1 MQKAKSTILI
11 VDRNVSLLMEV
22 KDDLKQNFIEAIGLS
37 TFSNSKAGVLSYI
50 SIFENLWRITEL
62 LEELS
67 SANQKL
73 QKQDTLQKEFVHI
86 AAHELRNPIQP
97 ILALSQILKDYTNKY
112 YKEQNNLL
120 DVIYRN
126 SKRLERL
133 SGDILDMTRI
143 ESNILQLKK
152 EKFDLDEFLNQVV
165 TDYRYSLEKYH
176 HHTNGEMENSI
187 DLKYSHFSND
197 EIFLMVEWDKE
208 RLNQVIFNL
217 LDNAFRFTKEAT
229 AVDKQKKG
237 EIIVSCDVFNN
248 DYAVVKVNDN
258 GLGIDSEIL
267 PKLFTKFAS
276 KSKNGTGLGL
286 YICKNIIESFGGRIW
301 VENEGEGEGEGED
314 SNKNH
319 YHHHHQ
325 QQQYDF
331 SKHDPITTN
340 KNKGTT
346 IAFSIPLVDSNLI
359 TSKNN
364 KPKETE
370 TSNLKSSYEQ
380 NNNTQKK
387 ILIIDD
393 EYDLTMTYKIGLESN
408 GFIAD
413 TNNDPIDAL
422 SEYKPDYYDLVL
434 IDIRMPEMNGLEL
447 YNEIKKIDKNAN
459 ICFIT
464 AYDTDNNTLK
474 QIDMSA
480 SSSKEIENMCIIKKP
495 IEIEKLIDLI
505 NKKIDKEKK

>member
-1 MQKAKSTILI
+1 MGWS
-11 VDRNVSLLMEV
+11 V
-22 KDDLKQNFIEAIGLS
+22 KRRIFFPPLS
-37 TFSNSKAGVLSYI
+37 IKI
-50 SIFENLWRITEL
+50 
-62 LEELS
+62 
-67 SANQKL
+67 
-73 QKQDTLQKEFVHI
+73 
-86 AAHELRNPIQP
+86 
-97 ILALSQILKDYTNKY
+97 
-112 YKEQNNLL
+112 
-120 DVIYRN
+120 
-126 SKRLERL
+126 
-133 SGDILDMTRI
+133 
-143 ESNILQLKK
+143 KK
-152 EKFDLDEFLNQVV
+152 ELINDQIHAIV
-165 TDYRYSLEKYH
+165 
-176 HHTNGEMENSI
+176 SI
-187 DLKYSHFSND
+187 RDTGRG
-197 EIFLMVEWDKE
+197 IDKE
-208 RLNQVIFNL
+208 IM
-217 LDNAFRFTKEAT
+217 
-229 AVDKQKKG
+229 
-237 EIIVSCDVFNN
+237 
-248 DYAVVKVNDN
+248 
-258 GLGIDSEIL
+258 

-286 YICKNIIESFGGRIW
+286 YICKKIIESFGGRIW

-314 SNKNH
+314 SNKNNNH
-319 YHHHHQ
+319 QHQ
-325 QQQYDF
+325 QQQYDI
-331 SKHDPITTN
+331 SKRDHITTN

-364 KPKETE
+364 KLKETE
-370 TSNLKSSYEQ
+370 TSNLKSAYEQ
-380 NNNTQKK
+380 NNNTKKK

-422 SEYKPDYYDLVL
+422 SEFKPDYYDLVL

-464 AYDTDNNTLK
+464 AYDTDNNTLS

>member
-1 MQKAKSTILI
+1 
-11 VDRNVSLLMEV
+11 
-22 KDDLKQNFIEAIGLS
+22 
-37 TFSNSKAGVLSYI
+37 
-50 SIFENLWRITEL
+50 
-62 LEELS
+62 
-67 SANQKL
+67 
-73 QKQDTLQKEFVHI
+73 
-86 AAHELRNPIQP
+86 
-97 ILALSQILKDYTNKY
+97 
-112 YKEQNNLL
+112 
-120 DVIYRN
+120 
-126 SKRLERL
+126 
-133 SGDILDMTRI
+133 
-143 ESNILQLKK
+143 
-152 EKFDLDEFLNQVV
+152 
-165 TDYRYSLEKYH
+165 
-176 HHTNGEMENSI
+176 
-187 DLKYSHFSND
+187 
-197 EIFLMVEWDKE
+197 
-208 RLNQVIFNL
+208 
-217 LDNAFRFTKEAT
+217 
-229 AVDKQKKG
+229 VDKQKKG

-301 VENEGEGEGEGED
+301 VENEGEDKD

-319 YHHHHQ
+319 HHQHHHQ

-364 KPKETE
+364 KLKETE

-413 TNNDPIDAL
+413 TNNDPIDVL

-474 QIDMSA
+474 QIDMSS
-480 SSSKEIENMCIIKKP
+480 SSSKEIENICIIKKP